1 MAGEYREQL
10 RPGMR
15 VAIVLKQDQHSGA
28 LTVGTIAKLLT
39 SKPYHSRGIK
49 VRLEDGR
56 VGRVR
61 QLDPGPE
68 GA

>member
-1 MAGEYREQL
+1 MAGEYRNEL

-15 VAIVLKQDQHSGA
+15 VAIVRKQDQRSGT
-28 LTVGTIAKLLT
+28 LTVGTIDRLLT

-49 VRLEDGR
+49 VRLEDGK

-61 QLDPGPE
+61 QIDPGAE
-68 GA
+68 G